1 MKPLCH
7 SSHDRDAF
15 YAILNESLDACIK
28 KYLPHFGVEQLSVK
42 EKLKNLVRFFLNVK
56 RVSGWSL
63 GTWLTNFRYNFFCE
77 QVKGNVLEGKY
88 FIINKYC
95 TIVLESK
102 AQLIL
107 NAPFYFGNKRIKGSR
122 LDSRLLIESGGRMEI
137 KYGSYNVAYGAD
149 IEVFQN
155 AILEIGGE
163 LGANIGLTIIC
174 ADHISIGQH
183 TGCGRNVTIRDNNG
197 EHFISIRGYKTSSPV
212 TIKEHVWLTESCTV
226 MPRFKNT

>member
-1 MKPLCH
+1 
-7 SSHDRDAF
+7 
-15 YAILNESLDACIK
+15 
-28 KYLPHFGVEQLSVK
+28 
-42 EKLKNLVRFFLNVK
+42 
-56 RVSGWSL
+56 
-63 GTWLTNFRYNFFCE
+63 
-77 QVKGNVLEGKY
+77 
-88 FIINKYC
+88 
-95 TIVLESK
+95 
-102 AQLIL
+102 
-107 NAPFYFGNKRIKGSR
+107 
-122 LDSRLLIESGGRMEI
+122 MEI

-226 MPRFKNT
+226 MPGAGNRARCHNLCTFGGFRSHTCFQYSER